1 MNIYQISD
9 RYTYLKESSIKHNKK
24 YLFSK
29 KGQYFFDENLS
40 IHYRS
45 SVNTLTKYNIDKK
58 ESTAIKPRQIT
69 NERHYQ
75 SIVLDVLEIIYPFA
89 CRNELG
95 FIVQKQFTL
104 SLILDN

>member
-1 MNIYQISD
+1 MNIYQIKD
-9 RYTYLKESSIKHNKK
+9 RYTYLKESSIKHNKN

-40 IHYRS
+40 IYYHS
-45 SVNTLTKYNIDKK
+45 SINTLTKYNTDKK
-58 ESTAIKPRQIT
+58 ESIAIKPIQIT
-69 NERHYQ
+69 DEGHYQ
-75 SIVLDVLEIIYPFA
+75 SIVLDDLEFIYPFA

-95 FIVQKQFTL
+95 VIVQKQFTL